1 MIVRHLHTIRELL
14 TVLEQP
20 TAEMQALRVLLTHDG
35 RFPCRRTFERRL
47 TALPDTL
54 RAQISCLGR
63 LWPGQRP
70 FPPYRLIVWNSL
82 RLRHRMRKPPS
93 T

>member
-1 MIVRHLHTIRELL
+1 MIVHHLHTVRELL

-47 TALPDTL
+47 AALPDTL
-54 RAQISCLGR
+54 PAQNGCPGRHLIALIQPWAAYGRAR
-63 LWPGQRP
+63 VP
-70 FPPYRLIVWNSL
+70 FL
-82 RLRHRMRKPPS
+82 H
-93 T
+93 TG